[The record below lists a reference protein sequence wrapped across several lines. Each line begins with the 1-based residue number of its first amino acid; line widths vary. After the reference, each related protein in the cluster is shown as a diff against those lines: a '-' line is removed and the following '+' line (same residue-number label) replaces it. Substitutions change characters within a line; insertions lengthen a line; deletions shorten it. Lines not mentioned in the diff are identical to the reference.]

1 MTIKEKTILR
11 VAEEYARRL
20 GVPCREVVTQRSKLP
35 NEDWHSRDRRVLG
48 RSYGGRISINRNRVS
63 LAGIRHTIA
72 HEHIHEVFPNL
83 SHGRN
88 FERYIQALQD
98 GQLFFRGYIKDG
110 IKVNILDTTL
120 PKAPIDR
127 PKVIA
132 ETEARIKRYDTKIK
146 RVMTLRKKALRKL
159 NRLTK
164 EQKST

>member
-35 NEDWHSRDRRVLG
+35 NEDWHSMDRMVLG
-48 RSYGGRISINRNRVS
+48 RSYGGRISINRNRTS

-72 HEHIHEVFPNL
+72 HEHIHEIFPNL

-110 IKVNILDTTL
+110 IKVNILDTTI
-120 PKAPIDR
+120 PKAPVEKSKLISDLE
-127 PKVIA
+127 V
-132 ETEARIKRYDTKIK
+132 RIKGYDRKIK
-146 RVMTLRKKALRKL
+146 RITTLRKKAVRKL

-164 EQKST
+164 EQKSA